1 VAVAVGS
8 FHAQTTRDTKLDI
21 ELVGQIVA
29 MFPIPLVLHG
39 SSGANDSE
47 TQAVMRAGM
56 KKMNIATHLNHP
68 FTDAVRESLATDVK
82 TADPRKYF
90 TNAREVVATET
101 TPLIEVLALD

>member
-1 VAVAVGS
+1 
-8 FHAQTTRDTKLDI
+8 
-21 ELVGQIVA
+21 
-29 MFPIPLVLHG
+29 
-39 SSGANDSE
+39 
-47 TQAVMRAGM
+47 MRAGM

-101 TPLIEVLALD
+101 TPLIKVLALD